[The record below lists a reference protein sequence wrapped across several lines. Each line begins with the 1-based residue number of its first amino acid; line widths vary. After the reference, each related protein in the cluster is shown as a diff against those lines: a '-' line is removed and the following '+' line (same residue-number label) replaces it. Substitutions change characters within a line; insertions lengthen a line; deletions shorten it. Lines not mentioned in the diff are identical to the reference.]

1 MMQAILIGFMGSGKT
16 TVGRILARSL
26 ATAHA
31 DLDDLIVQQAGRPI
45 TTIFAE
51 QGEAYF
57 RQLEHQTLLR
67 ALQATGVLSTGG
79 GTPTIAMNAV
89 SLKQSTVPV
98 IWLTANDDTIIQRV
112 QQDSGRP
119 LVNQLDQTSLLAL
132 KRRRQALYADVA
144 DLTIATDQLTP
155 AQIADQ
161 IQDWLSDQRAVRQAE

>member
-1 MMQAILIGFMGSGKT
+1 
-16 TVGRILARSL
+16 
-26 ATAHA
+26 
-31 DLDDLIVQQAGRPI
+31 
-45 TTIFAE
+45 
-51 QGEAYF
+51 
-57 RQLEHQTLLR
+57 
-67 ALQATGVLSTGG
+67 
-79 GTPTIAMNAV
+79 MNAV

-161 IQDWLSDQRAVRQAE
+161 IQGWLSDQRAVRQAE